1 MRGTPRPSRAVDPTH
16 RIEVNG
22 APVEAQVSGL
32 VPLSRVLREQ
42 LGLTGTKVA
51 CGRGECGACTVL
63 VGGRPRLSCTTP
75 AALVRE
81 PVRTVEDLAAETA
94 DLRAEFADRGAFQC
108 GFCTPGQVV
117 TAWSVLRDE
126 ADRAGGKRGDDGRR
140 DRVAQAMS
148 GVICRC
154 TGYQAITASVCR
166 VAERRAAGT
175 KS

>member
-1 MRGTPRPSRAVDPTH
+1 MH

-22 APVEAQVSGL
+22 AATEVEVAGL

-117 TAWSVLRDE
+117 AAWAVLRAE
-126 ADRAGGKRGDDGRR
+126 ADRPVDGRR
-140 DRVAQAMS
+140 DRVAHAMS

-154 TGYQAITASVCR
+154 TGYQAITASICR
-166 VAERRAAGT
+166 IAENRAGT
-175 KS
+175 